1 MYRYLYID
9 DEGKDTSEALASGLS
24 SKNVTVEYKH
34 VSIFDTEFIKNN
46 LDNYDGIVLDLRL
59 DDTPNSSNFTATE
72 FAQHIRTLVTK
83 KEDLKKDLPIVLFS
97 TDDKLQQVYAIDL
110 SSHNLFDSYYNKTE
124 TDTHANAS
132 NELFAL
138 AEGYIEI
145 NKNKN
150 NLPALMGLEDLYD
163 LNAEIFARFDI
174 ENSNIPIHE
183 YAQVILKDLI
193 YVTGALIDE
202 SILAS
207 RLGVDIKSKNWQEVK
222 ELFKLAKY
230 QGVFSDG
237 WDRWWM
243 FKINEIFKKEF
254 NTYLSYLNAEE
265 KCQLFIEKKNISD
278 ISSPIPIKFNSSNRY
293 TTVCKVLNRPLDAI
307 EGYRVY
313 TTKPL
318 KQWQE
323 YSYASLYAFAEKLNE
338 EKKIAVHPEDRD
350 SLHDALSNL

>member
-24 SKNVTVEYKH
+24 SENVMVEYQH
-34 VSIFDTEFIKNN
+34 VSVFDTEFIKKN

-59 DDTPNSSNFTATE
+59 DDTANSSNFTATE

-83 KEDLKKDLPIVLFS
+83 GDLKNDLPIVLFS
-97 TDDKLQQVYAIDL
+97 TDDKLEQVYATDL
-110 SSHNLFDSYYNKTE
+110 SSHNLFDSYYSKTE
-124 TDTHANAS
+124 TEAHANAS
-132 NELFAL
+132 KEMFAL
-138 AEGYIEI
+138 ANGYIEI
-145 NKNKN
+145 SKNKN

-163 LNAEIFARFDI
+163 LNAEIFARFEI
-174 ENSNIPIHE
+174 ENSNIPVHE

-193 YVTGALIDE
+193 YVTGVLIDE
-202 SILAS
+202 NILAS
-207 RLGVDIKSKNWQEVK
+207 RLGIDIESSNWKEVRK
-222 ELFKLAKY
+222 IFDLAKY
-230 QGVFSDG
+230 QGVFSNG

-243 FKINEIFKKEF
+243 FKINEIFKQEF

-265 KCQLFIEKKNISD
+265 KCQLFMEEKNISD
-278 ISSPIPIKFNSSNRY
+278 ITAPQPIKFNSSNRY
-293 TTVCKVLNRPLDAI
+293 TTVCRVLNRPLDSL

-318 KQWQE
+318 KSWQE

-338 EKKIAVHPEDRD
+338 EKKIFVHPEDRD

>member
-1 MYRYLYID
+1 VYRYLYID

-24 SKNVTVEYKH
+24 SENVTVEYQH
-34 VSIFDTEFIKNN
+34 VSIFNTEFIKKN

-59 DDTPNSSNFTATE
+59 DDTANSSNFTATE

-83 KEDLKKDLPIVLFS
+83 GDLNKDLPIVLFS
-97 TDDKLQQVYAIDL
+97 TDDKLEQVYATDL
-110 SSHNLFDSYYNKTE
+110 SSHNLFDSYYSKTE
-124 TDTHANAS
+124 TETHANAS
-132 NELFAL
+132 EEMFAL
-138 AEGYIEI
+138 AQGYIEI
-145 NKNKN
+145 ANNKN
-150 NLPALMGLEDLYD
+150 NLSKLMGLEDLYD

-193 YVTGALIDE
+193 YVTGTLIDE
-202 SILAS
+202 SVLAS
-207 RLGVDIKSKNWQEVK
+207 RLGVDIESKNWQEVK
-222 ELFKLAKY
+222 KLFDLAKY
-230 QGVFSDG
+230 QGVFSNG

-243 FKINEIFKKEF
+243 FKVNEIFKGEF

-265 KCQLFIEKKNISD
+265 KCQLFVDRKHISNIT
-278 ISSPIPIKFNSSNRY
+278 SPEPIKFNSSNRY

-323 YSYASLYAFAEKLNE
+323 YSYVSLYAFAEKLNE
-338 EKKIAVHPEDRD
+338 EQKIAVHPEDRD

>member
-1 MYRYLYID
+1 VYKYLYID

-34 VSIFDTEFIKNN
+34 VSIFDTEFIKKN
-46 LDNYDGIVLDLRL
+46 LDGYDGIVLDLRL
-59 DDTPNSSNFTATE
+59 DDTPKSSNFTATE

-83 KEDLKKDLPIVLFS
+83 GDVKDLPIVLFS
-97 TDDKLQQVYAIDL
+97 TDDKLEQVYATDL
-110 SSHNLFDSYYNKTE
+110 SSHNLFDSYYSKTKTE
-124 TDTHANAS
+124 THANAS
-132 NELFAL
+132 KEMFAL
-138 AEGYIEI
+138 SEGYIEI

-150 NLPALMGLEDLYD
+150 NLPSLMGLEDLYD

-193 YVTGALIDE
+193 YVTGTLIDE

-207 RLGVDIKSKNWQEVK
+207 RLGVDIESKNWEEVK
-222 ELFKLAKY
+222 KIFDLAKY
-230 QGVFSDG
+230 KGVFSNG

-243 FKINEIFKKEF
+243 FKVNEIFKDEF

-265 KCQLFIEKKNISD
+265 KCQLFVDKKNIFD
-278 ISSPIPIKFNSSNRY
+278 ITSPEPIEFNSSNRY

-323 YSYASLYAFAEKLNE
+323 YSYVSLYAFAEKLNE
-338 EKKIAVHPEDRD
+338 EKKVFVHPEDRD

>member
-1 MYRYLYID
+1 M
-9 DEGKDTSEALASGLS
+9 
-24 SKNVTVEYKH
+24 
-34 VSIFDTEFIKNN
+34 
-46 LDNYDGIVLDLRL
+46 
-59 DDTPNSSNFTATE
+59 
-72 FAQHIRTLVTK
+72 
-83 KEDLKKDLPIVLFS
+83 
-97 TDDKLQQVYAIDL
+97 
-110 SSHNLFDSYYNKTE
+110 SSHNLFDSYFSKVNTSQ
-124 TDTHANAS
+124 NAS
-132 NELFAL
+132 QELFAL
-138 AEGYIEI
+138 AKGYIEI
-145 NKNKN
+145 EENRN
-150 NLPALMGLEDLYD
+150 NLAKLMKLDDLYD
-163 LNAEIFARFDI
+163 LNSEIFARFNID
-174 ENSNIPIHE
+174 NQNIPTHE

-207 RLGVDIKSKNWQEVK
+207 RVGVDIKSKNWQEVK
-222 ELFKLAKY
+222 ELFKSAKY